1 MRVLVIRHST
11 AVDPYA
17 AATDETRW
25 LTEEGRRRIRRV
37 GKLLATEAPPT
48 RIFVSPLVRAVQT
61 AEAIAAEVGLEGP
74 IEATPVLAP
83 DHGTTAQV
91 LALLEGLSPSETVAL
106 VSHAPKVRVLAGH
119 LAGESSVPSFR
130 TGSVFAIDGGAFAF
144 WVDPAGPQVL
154 RDLSIIPR

>member
-25 LTEEGRRRIRRV
+25 LTEAGRRRIRRI
-37 GKLLATEAPPT
+37 GKLLLTEAPPT

-61 AEAIAAEVGLEGP
+61 AEALAAEVGLDGP

-91 LALLEGLSPSETVAL
+91 GALLDAVGPDETVAL

-119 LAGESSVPSFR
+119 LAGEKSIPGFR
-130 TGSVFAIDGGAFAF
+130 TGSVCAIRDGAFEF
-144 WVDPAGPQVL
+144 WVDPEGPRLL
-154 RDLSIIPR
+154 RDLSSIPL

>member
-25 LTEEGRRRIRRV
+25 LTEAGRRRIRRI
-37 GKLLATEAPPT
+37 GKLLASEAPPT

-61 AEAIAAEVGLEGP
+61 AEALASEVGLDGP
-74 IEATPVLAP
+74 IQATPVLAP

-91 LALLEGLSPSETVAL
+91 SALLDGLDDGETVAL

-119 LAGESSVPSFR
+119 LAGESSIPGFR
-130 TGSVFAIDGGAFAF
+130 TGSVCAILGGTFEF
-144 WVDPAGPQVL
+144 WVDPEGPTIL
-154 RDLSIIPR
+154 RDLSSIPL

>member
-25 LTEEGRRRIRRV
+25 LTEAGRRRIRRV
-37 GKLLATEAPPT
+37 GKLLLTEAPPT

-61 AEAIAAEVGLEGP
+61 AEALAAEVGLEGP

-83 DHGTTAQV
+83 EHGTTAQV
-91 LALLEGLSPSETVAL
+91 CALLEDVGPGETVAL

-119 LAGESSVPSFR
+119 LAGEVSVPGFR
-130 TGSVFAIDGGAFAF
+130 TGSVCAIQDGAFEF
-144 WVDPAGPQVL
+144 WIDPEGPRTL
-154 RDLSIIPR
+154 RDLSSVPL

>member
-17 AATDETRW
+17 AATDDTRW
-25 LTEEGRRRIRRV
+25 LTEEGRRRIRRI

-61 AEAIAAEVGLEGP
+61 AEALAAEVGLDGP
-74 IEATPVLAP
+74 IEATPVLSP
-83 DHGTTAQV
+83 EHGTTAQV
-91 LALLEGLSPSETVAL
+91 SALLDGLGPQETVAL

-119 LAGESSVPSFR
+119 LAGASEMPGFR
-130 TGSVFAIDGGAFAF
+130 TGSVCAIEDGAFAF
-144 WVDPAGPQVL
+144 WIDPEGPRII
-154 RDLSIIPR
+154 RDLAAIPR